1 MTEDSLTDP
10 TRDRLLRAAG
20 QVFAEKGFREATVR
34 EICRHAEV
42 NVAAVNYHF
51 RGKEALYGEALAYA
65 YREADARY
73 PLALAEGSAEERLRH
88 YIGNFLRRLLDQS
101 QLGWHGRLI
110 AREITEPTAAI
121 DGFVATT
128 LIPHGIL
135 LHDIVAELLGP
146 DTDPSISSRC
156 ALSIMGQCLMY
167 RHGRAVIDRACPE
180 LIAGPD
186 EIERTAEHIVA
197 FSLAGLRAF
206 S

>member
-101 QLGWHGRLI
+101 QLLARPPDRTGNHRTDRGHRRLRRHHADSPRHPA
-110 AREITEPTAAI
+110 ARHRRR
-121 DGFVATT
+121 T
-128 LIPHGIL
+128 LG
-135 LHDIVAELLGP
+135 
-146 DTDPSISSRC
+146 
-156 ALSIMGQCLMY
+156 
-167 RHGRAVIDRACPE
+167 
-180 LIAGPD
+180 AGH
-186 EIERTAEHIVA
+186 RSKHQ
-197 FSLAGLRAF
+197 
-206 S
+206 